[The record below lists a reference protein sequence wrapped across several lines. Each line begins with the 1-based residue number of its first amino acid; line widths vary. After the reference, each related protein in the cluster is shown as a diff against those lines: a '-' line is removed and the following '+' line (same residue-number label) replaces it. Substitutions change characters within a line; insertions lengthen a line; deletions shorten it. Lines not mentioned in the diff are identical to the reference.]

1 MKRDILRAAFLGAA
15 YVLISGVLFAVF
27 RSLAAVERGGAGVGG
42 EIMAFVIP
50 VIIYIIYTNAKDT
63 LALFRAGRE

>member
-15 YVLISGVLFAVF
+15 HVLISGVLFAVF
-27 RSLAAVERGGAGVGG
+27 RSLAAAERGGPGVGG

-50 VIIYIIYTNAKDT
+50 VVLYIIYTNAKDT
-63 LALFRAGRE
+63 LALFRAGRK